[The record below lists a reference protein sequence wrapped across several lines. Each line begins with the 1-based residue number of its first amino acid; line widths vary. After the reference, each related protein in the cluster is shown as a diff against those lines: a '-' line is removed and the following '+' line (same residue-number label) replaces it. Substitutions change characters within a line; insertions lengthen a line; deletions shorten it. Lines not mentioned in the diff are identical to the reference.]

1 MRKLVDQDGRELRFV
16 ARDAQLAVEAGFLSR
31 HDLSRAG
38 IRKGDLAE
46 GPLSRVSRNAQ
57 VGG

>member
-1 MRKLVDQDGRELRFV
+1 VDQDGRELRFV